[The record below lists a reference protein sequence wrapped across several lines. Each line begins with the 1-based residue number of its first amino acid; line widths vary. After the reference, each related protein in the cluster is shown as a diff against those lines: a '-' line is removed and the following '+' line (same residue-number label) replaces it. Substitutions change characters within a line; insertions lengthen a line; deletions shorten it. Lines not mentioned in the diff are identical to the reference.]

1 MRIYHGSRNIIE
13 KPVFGV
19 GNRFNDYGLGFYC
32 TEDIELAKEWACVD
46 GSSIG
51 YANAYLLKTEG
62 LNICNLED
70 GRYNILNW
78 IALLLENRRFDTTSS
93 MAITAKN
100 YLLENFRVDTGD
112 ADVIIGYR
120 ADDSYFSFAKD
131 FVNNTISVRQLSRA
145 MRLGNLGTQVVLKSE
160 RAFGQLEFL
169 SYETASPEEYY
180 IRRQARDEQAREEY
194 LRGPLRAETLNDDI
208 FVMDIIR
215 RGLKNGDEIL

>member
-1 MRIYHGSRNIIE
+1 M
-13 KPVFGV
+13 
-19 GNRFNDYGLGFYC
+19 
-32 TEDIELAKEWACVD
+32 
-46 GSSIG
+46 
-51 YANAYLLKTEG
+51 
-62 LNICNLED
+62 
-70 GRYNILNW
+70 
-78 IALLLENRRFDTTSS
+78 LENRRFDMTSLMS
-93 MAITAKN
+93 INAKN
-100 YLLENFRVDTGD
+100 YLLENFRVDTDD

-160 RAFGQLEFL
+160 RAFSQLEFL

-180 IRRQARDEQAREEY
+180 IRRQARDEQARDEY